1 MGLFLLPFISRKMY
15 KNNANNQKSK
25 KFFNSYLIKE
35 AFYGYKKYLLFG
47 FLSVVGA
54 VGTSLTTPLVINFV
68 IDFIISNEVSNMP
81 GFLLNFVKDIDRDY
95 LLDNIWVPALLL
107 VFIALITGVFV
118 FLRIRIS
125 AQISEGVSKNIKDR
139 LYSHIQNL
147 PYDYF
152 KHISA
157 GDIVQRCTSDVETIR
172 RFVSVQMMEILR
184 TLVMIVISMSVMI
197 SVDYKMAL
205 VSVSLLPILFV
216 MSFVFFKN
224 IKSRFT
230 ISDEA
235 EGRLSTVIQENLS
248 GVRVVRTFGQQQAEV
263 EKFEIANSEFR
274 RVTTKLINTM
284 AKYWCASD
292 IITFLQIALTVIVGT
307 LLAVKGKLTVG
318 NVVLFTTYV
327 SMLVWP
333 VKQMG
338 RILSDFGKAVVS
350 VGRLEEITDEEVER
364 EPGLALTP
372 DIAGEIR
379 FEGVCFGYEDSDHE
393 VLEDISFEIKP
404 GETVAIL
411 GSTGSGKS
419 SLVHLIQRLYEV
431 NSGAIFI
438 DGINVNDIERHH
450 LRNNI
455 GIVLQEPFLY
465 SKTIMENIKISK
477 PDISDEAVYEAANI
491 ASVHDVIK
499 SFEKG
504 YETVVGERGVT
515 VSGGQKQRIAIA
527 RMLIQKAPILIFDDS
542 LSAVDTETDK
552 RIREALLKRRQNT
565 TILIS
570 HRIVTLSEADTILVL
585 DKGRIVERG
594 SHDELV
600 KRGGMYSKIAKI
612 QSEYTEEDYE

>member
-1 MGLFLLPFISRKMY
+1 MQKKNTEIY
-15 KNNANNQKSK
+15 KNQS
-25 KFFNSYLIKE
+25 FFNSYLIKD
-35 AFYGYKKYLLFG
+35 AFYGYKRYLLFG
-47 FLSVVGA
+47 FLVVVGA
-54 VGTSLTTPLVINFV
+54 VGLSFLTPLVITFV
-68 IDFIISNEVSNMP
+68 IDFVISNEVPDMP
-81 GFLLNFVKDIDRDY
+81 GFLLNIVKEADRKY
-95 LLDNIWVPALLL
+95 LLDNIWIPALLI
-107 VFIALITGVFV
+107 VLITMIAGIFI
-118 FLRIRIS
+118 FLRLRIS
-125 AQISEGVSKNIKDR
+125 AQISEGVSKRLKDR

-184 TLVMIVISMSVMI
+184 TLVMIVISMTVMV
-197 SVDYKMAL
+197 SVDYRMAL
-205 VSVSLLPILFV
+205 VSSSLLPILFI
-216 MSFVFFKN
+216 MSFLFFKS
-224 IKSRFT
+224 IKSKFT

-248 GVRVVRTFGQQQAEV
+248 GVRVVRAFGQQQAEV
-263 EKFEIANSEFR
+263 DKFEKANSEFKK
-274 RVTTKLINTM
+274 VTTKLINTM
-284 AKYWCASD
+284 AKYWGASD
-292 IITFLQIALTVIVGT
+292 MLTFLQIALTVVVGT
-307 LLAVKGKLTVG
+307 LLAVKGELTVG
-318 NVVLFTTYV
+318 NVILFTTYV

-350 VGRLEEITDEEVER
+350 VCRLEEITDEEEER
-364 EPGLALTP
+364 EPGLALKP
-372 DIAGEIR
+372 EIKGEIR

-393 VLEDISFEIKP
+393 VLEDITFEIKP
-404 GETVAIL
+404 GETMAIL
-411 GSTGSGKS
+411 GSTGSGKT
-419 SLVHLIQRLYEV
+419 SLVQLIQRLYEV
-431 NSGAIFI
+431 NGGAIYI
-438 DGINVNDIERHH
+438 DGVNVNDIERHH

-477 PDISDEAVYEAANI
+477 PDISDRAVYEVANI
-491 ASVHDVIK
+491 AAIHNDIE

-504 YETVVGERGVT
+504 YETEVGERGVT

-527 RMLIQKAPILIFDDS
+527 RTLIQQAPILIFDDS

-552 RIREALLKRRQNT
+552 RIREALLERRQNTT

-570 HRIVTLSEADTILVL
+570 HRIVTLSEADVIIVL
-585 DKGRIVERG
+585 DNGRIVERG

-600 KRGGMYSKIAKI
+600 KSGGMYSKIARI
-612 QSEYTEEDYE
+612 QSEYADEDYE